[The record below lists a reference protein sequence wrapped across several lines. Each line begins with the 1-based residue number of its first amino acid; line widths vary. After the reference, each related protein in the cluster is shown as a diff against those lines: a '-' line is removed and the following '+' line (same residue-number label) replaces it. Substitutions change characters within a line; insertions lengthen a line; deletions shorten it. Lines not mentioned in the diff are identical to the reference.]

1 MNASLKKALE
11 AAEQLPDAEQESLA
25 AIILQE
31 IEDERGWDERFA
43 RSQSQ
48 LEELA
53 RRADAEVGQNS
64 NVDACVT
71 LARGALA

>member
-1 MNASLKKALE
+1 MNAALKRAFE
-11 AAEQLPDAEQESLA
+11 AAKQLPDAEQESLA

-31 IEDERGWDERFA
+31 IEDERGWEERFA

-53 RRADAEVGQNS
+53 RRADAEV
-64 NVDACVT
+64 AEE
-71 LARGALA
+71 GALPFDPSNRPG